1 MRYEIAMGGAPDP
14 LAGLVV
20 PDAFSVLVISA
31 VMYLSVQL
39 VCMLALVPAALSML
53 VPVPGPR
60 LSTWASIL
68 TLRSPPARP
77 QVHSCRRGTPSKRVL
92 STGGADALSYALGRN
107 QHTLLVGESQE
118 GQKVRHW
125 HVIKVGLAYDGSE

>member
-1 MRYEIAMGGAPDP
+1 MGVTAWMRYEIAMGGAPDP

-77 QVHSCRRGTPSKRVL
+77 QAHSCRRRSVFCRL
-92 STGGADALSYALGRN
+92 
-107 QHTLLVGESQE
+107 
-118 GQKVRHW
+118 
-125 HVIKVGLAYDGSE
+125 IKACSGSR